1 MALLSGISEAKILEV
16 KQTEIHE
23 KASQSIKSKGW
34 LPNLFRSIVNKAK
47 DFLQN
52 LIREHDMPPKPVL
65 EIDMA
70 EFRTMQKLAEF
81 RTMQKLMIKA
91 QDKAKEIRHLQD
103 TVLPKLKQQLAD
115 TKGIFKGKERKALTE
130 QIQRTEKAIA
140 EKLDKLPDVLK
151 EDGYPDVQA
160 FMATYRKAE
169 AVVEQYN
176 RDLAAWERQVREKQ
190 KPTQKEQAKP
200 PERESV
206 LKRLRQLQAEG
217 KQRNPPRQRKKS
229 FDRDSR

>member
-1 MALLSGISEAKILEV
+1 M
-16 KQTEIHE
+16 
-23 KASQSIKSKGW
+23 
-34 LPNLFRSIVNKAK
+34 
-47 DFLQN
+47 
-52 LIREHDMPPKPVL
+52 
-65 EIDMA
+65 
-70 EFRTMQKLAEF
+70 
-81 RTMQKLMIKA
+81 
-91 QDKAKEIRHLQD
+91 QD
-103 TVLPKLKQQLAD
+103 TVLPKLKQQLTN
-115 TKGIFKGKERKALTE
+115 TKGIFKSKERKALTE
-130 QIQRTEKAIA
+130 QIQRTENEIA

-151 EDGYPDVQA
+151 EDGYPNVQAFMATA

-229 FDRDSR
+229 FNRDSR

>member
-1 MALLSGISEAKILEV
+1 
-16 KQTEIHE
+16 
-23 KASQSIKSKGW
+23 
-34 LPNLFRSIVNKAK
+34 
-47 DFLQN
+47 
-52 LIREHDMPPKPVL
+52 
-65 EIDMA
+65 
-70 EFRTMQKLAEF
+70 
-81 RTMQKLMIKA
+81 
-91 QDKAKEIRHLQD
+91 
-103 TVLPKLKQQLAD
+103 
-115 TKGIFKGKERKALTE
+115 
-130 QIQRTEKAIA
+130 
-140 EKLDKLPDVLK
+140 LDKLPDVLK

-190 KPTQKEQAKP
+190 KPAQKEQAKP

-217 KQRNPPRQRKKS
+217 KQRNQPRQRKKS

>member
-1 MALLSGISEAKILEV
+1 MKCQGTDYRLARSLYGIRAAAGTHGLYRGVPQYCQQE
-16 KQTEIHE
+16 
-23 KASQSIKSKGW
+23 
-34 LPNLFRSIVNKAK
+34 AK

-70 EFRTMQKLAEF
+70 EFRTMQKL
-81 RTMQKLMIKA
+81 MIKA
-91 QDKAKEIRHLQD
+91 QDKAKEIRYLQD

-115 TKGIFKGKERKALTE
+115 TKGIFKGKERKPLTE
-130 QIQRTEKAIA
+130 QIQRTEKEIA

-176 RDLAAWERQVREKQ
+176 HDLAAW
-190 KPTQKEQAKP
+190 
-200 PERESV
+200 
-206 LKRLRQLQAEG
+206 
-217 KQRNPPRQRKKS
+217 
-229 FDRDSR
+229 

>member
-1 MALLSGISEAKILEV
+1 MHHFLFALEATV
-16 KQTEIHE
+16 KHSFCSAYHIH
-23 KASQSIKSKGW
+23 
-34 LPNLFRSIVNKAK
+34 NVRN
-47 DFLQN
+47 
-52 LIREHDMPPKPVL
+52 R
-65 EIDMA
+65 
-70 EFRTMQKLAEF
+70 
-81 RTMQKLMIKA
+81 
-91 QDKAKEIRHLQD
+91 
-103 TVLPKLKQQLAD
+103 
-115 TKGIFKGKERKALTE
+115 
-130 QIQRTEKAIA
+130 
-140 EKLDKLPDVLK
+140 DKLPDVLK

-190 KPTQKEQAKP
+190 KPAQKEQAKP

-217 KQRNPPRQRKKS
+217 KQRKQPRQRKKS

>member
-1 MALLSGISEAKILEV
+1 MPARKISAKVIPGRE
-16 KQTEIHE
+16 KTE
-23 KASQSIKSKGW
+23 KKGW
-34 LPNLFRSIVNKAK
+34 LPGLFRSIVNKAK
-47 DFLQN
+47 DFLKN

-70 EFRTMQKLAEF
+70 GF

-91 QDKAKEIRHLQD
+91 QDKAKKIRHLQD

-130 QIQRTEKAIA
+130 QIERTEKEIA

-176 RDLAAWERQVREKQ
+176 RDLAAWERQVRGKR
-190 KPTQKEQAKP
+190 KPAKKEQAKP
-200 PERESV
+200 PERENV

>member
-1 MALLSGISEAKILEV
+1 
-16 KQTEIHE
+16 
-23 KASQSIKSKGW
+23 
-34 LPNLFRSIVNKAK
+34 
-47 DFLQN
+47 
-52 LIREHDMPPKPVL
+52 
-65 EIDMA
+65 MA
-70 EFRTMQKLAEF
+70 EFRH
-81 RTMQKLMIKA
+81 MQKLMIKA

-130 QIQRTEKAIA
+130 QIQRTEKEIA

-176 RDLAAWERQVREKQ
+176 RDLAAWERQVSR
-190 KPTQKEQAKP
+190 KPTAAAKEQNNP
-200 PERESV
+200 PKKSRQSRARTGERTETPAPASG
-206 LKRLRQLQAEG
+206 RGQAE
-217 KQRNPPRQRKKS
+217 KPAETEKEIL
-229 FDRDSR
+229 